1 MDKNQSHN
9 KFIEQALLNAQKA
22 YKQDEVPI
30 GAIIVKDNK
39 IIGTGYNQSIC
50 NNDPTAHAEIMA
62 IRNAAEHLKNYR
74 LTGCTLYCTLEPCM
88 MCAGSIVHARI
99 DTLVYAA
106 PDPKTGVITS
116 KANLLESNFLNH
128 KVKVIPGILAQESAN
143 LLQSFF
149 KDKRINRNKKQE
161 IISVNRY

>member
-9 KFIEQALLNAQKA
+9 KFIGQALLNAQKA

-50 NNDPTAHAEIMA
+50 KNDPTAHAEIMA

-74 LTGCTLYCTLEPCM
+74 LTGCTLYCTLEPCL
-88 MCAGSIVHARI
+88 MCAGALVHARI
-99 DTLVYAA
+99 NTLVYAA
-106 PDPKTGVITS
+106 SDPKTGVINSATC
-116 KANLLESNFLNH
+116 ALDFPWHNH
-128 KVKVIPGILAQESAN
+128 KITVRSGVCAQASSEILRN
-143 LLQSFF
+143 FF
-149 KDKRINRNKKQE
+149 QAKRQA
-161 IISVNRY
+161 